1 MITSDTPNLG
11 AEVATGAF
19 PVQPDGGEK
28 MLFRAGPM
36 PALIT
41 VKVSPANSPS
51 SRFTLGTWEFPVGY
65 VIPMHKH
72 AREHEILFFTRG
84 SFAATVNGAEIAA
97 IPGTTLNLP
106 PGAWHE
112 VRNTGGEPGEMV
124 WFVSPAGV
132 EGFFRET
139 SQPPGIP
146 WSPLPP
152 TVIGAAAARY
162 GLTLRLDSQTVEEV
176 PERVPGSP
184 LPAVVKRAARTA
196 NEAPRLAGRAAL
208 NTPSQASDDPQVEA
222 LVPQALSIL
231 AEEIGRWRPA
241 QVENLLSRKRGADA
255 GPAPSVNVPAP
266 RPEGHRQ

>member
-1 MITSDTPNLG
+1 MTSDTPNLG
-11 AEVATGAF
+11 AELATGAF
-19 PVQPDGGEK
+19 PVLPGGGEK

-36 PALIT
+36 PCLIT

-51 SRFTLGTWEFPVGY
+51 SRFTVGTWEFPVDY

-84 SFAATVNGAEIAA
+84 SFAATVDGAEIAA
-97 IPGTTLNLP
+97 MPGTTLNLP

-112 VRNTGGEPGEMV
+112 VRNTGGEPGQMV

-139 SQPPGIP
+139 SQHPEIP

-152 TVIGAAAARY
+152 AVVGAAAARY
-162 GLTLRLDSQTVEEV
+162 GLTLGPDSQTVDEV
-176 PERVPGSP
+176 SERESGSP
-184 LPAVVKRAARTA
+184 LPDMVERVAQTA
-196 NEAPRLAGRAAL
+196 NDAPRLAGRARL
-208 NTPSQASDDPQVEA
+208 NTPSEASDDPQVEE

-231 AEEIGRWRPA
+231 AEEIERWRA
-241 QVENLLSRKRGADA
+241 ARAENLLFRNRGADP
-255 GPAPSVNVPAP
+255 GPRRTADLG
-266 RPEGHRQ
+266 RTEMR

>member
-1 MITSDTPNLG
+1 VITADTPNLG
-11 AEVATGAF
+11 ADLATGAF

-36 PALIT
+36 PCLIT
-41 VKVSPANSPS
+41 IKVSPANSPS
-51 SRFTLGTWEFPVGY
+51 AGFTVGTWEFPIDY

-72 AREHEILFFTRG
+72 ARESEILFFTRG

-97 IPGTTLNLP
+97 VPGTTLNLP

-112 VRNTGGEPGEMV
+112 VRNIGGEPGEMV

-152 TVIGAAAARY
+152 AVIGAAAARY
-162 GLTLRLDSQTVEEV
+162 GLTLRSDSQTLEEV
-176 PERVPGSP
+176 PELEPGSP
-184 LPAVVKRAARTA
+184 LPDVVARAARTA
-196 NEAPRLAGRAAL
+196 TEAPRLAWRAGR
-208 NTPSQASDDPQVEA
+208 NTLSGASGDPQVEE

-231 AEEIGRWRPA
+231 AEEIERWRA
-241 QVENLLSRKRGADA
+241 TAADL
-255 GPAPSVNVPAP
+255 
-266 RPEGHRQ
+266 RRTELR

>member
-1 MITSDTPNLG
+1 MITSDNPNLG
-11 AEVATGAF
+11 AHVATGAF
-19 PVQPDGGEK
+19 PVPPDGGEK
-28 MLFRAGPM
+28 MLFRAGPV
-36 PALIT
+36 PCLIT

-51 SRFTLGTWEFPVGY
+51 SRFTVGTWEFPLDY

-97 IPGTTLNLP
+97 MPGTTLNLP

-112 VRNTGGEPGEMV
+112 VRNTGSEPGEMV

-152 TVIGAAAARY
+152 SVIGAAAARY
-162 GLTLRLDSQTVEEV
+162 GLTLRSDSGTVEEV
-176 PERVPGSP
+176 PELERGSP
-184 LPAVVKRAARTA
+184 LLDVVERAARTA
-196 NEAPRLAGRAAL
+196 EEAPRLAGRAGL
-208 NTPSQASDDPQVEA
+208 NTPSEASDDPQVEE

-231 AEEIGRWRPA
+231 AEEIERWGA
-241 QVENLLSRKRGADA
+241 AHVENVLSRNRAADP
-255 GPAPSVNVPAP
+255 GPTPSVNVSAP
-266 RPEGHRQ
+266 HP

>member
-1 MITSDTPNLG
+1 
-11 AEVATGAF
+11 
-19 PVQPDGGEK
+19 

-36 PALIT
+36 PCLIT

-51 SRFTLGTWEFPVGY
+51 SRFTLGTWEFPVDY

-97 IPGTTLNLP
+97 TPGTTLNLP

-152 TVIGAAAARY
+152 AVIGAAAARY
-162 GLTLRLDSQTVEEV
+162 GLTLRADSQTAEEV
-176 PERVPGSP
+176 PEREPGSP
-184 LPAVVKRAARTA
+184 RPVVVERAARTA
-196 NEAPRLAGRAAL
+196 KEAPRLAGRAGL
-208 NTPSQASDDPQVEA
+208 NIPSEASADPQVEE
-222 LVPQALSIL
+222 LVPEALAIL
-231 AEEIGRWRPA
+231 AEEIERWRA
-241 QVENLLSRKRGADA
+241 AHVENLLSRNRGTDP
-255 GPAPSVNVPAP
+255 GPASSMNVTAP
-266 RPEGHRQ
+266 HP

>member
-1 MITSDTPNLG
+1 VITSDTPSLG

-19 PVQPDGGEK
+19 PVQPDEGEK

-36 PALIT
+36 PCLIT
-41 VKVSPANSPS
+41 VKVSPTNSPS
-51 SRFTLGTWEFPVGY
+51 SGFTVGTWEFPVDY

-84 SFAATVNGAEIAA
+84 RFAATVNGAEIPAT
-97 IPGTTLNLP
+97 PGTTLNLP

-152 TVIGAAAARY
+152 AVIGAAAARY
-162 GLTLRLDSQTVEEV
+162 GLTLRADSQTAGEA
-176 PERVPGSP
+176 PEREPGSP
-184 LPAVVKRAARTA
+184 RPDVVERAARTA
-196 NEAPRLAGRAAL
+196 KEAPRLAGRAGL
-208 NTPSQASDDPQVEA
+208 NTPSEASGDPQVEE

-231 AEEIGRWRPA
+231 AEEIERWRA
-241 QVENLLSRKRGADA
+241 ARVENLLSRNRGADP
-255 GPAPSVNVPAP
+255 GPASSVNVSAP
-266 RPEGHRQ
+266 HP